1 MSIGSP
7 HPCLGAQPDF
17 PVPSASMDVPAP
29 AAFGDWL
36 RHLDGYGGAEVLALH
51 PVEGGASNVILR
63 APLASAPLPAVLLR
77 LQRDRGIFEPYD
89 VLREAAVLRRLHPSS
104 VPVPRVVG
112 EEADRTVL
120 GAPFVVLEWVDAPH
134 MGVAGPEASFSAY
147 AAMVAHIHAL
157 DWRALGLDEVL
168 AVPESAAA
176 ATRAELE
183 VIGERMERFPG
194 ADAPILRRALA
205 ILRERVPGDAPVG
218 FCQGDINVFNYLF
231 RGGEVAAVVDWE
243 QARLGDTRNDVAQ
256 VLALGHLKG
265 APFGPVRD
273 QFFLQAYE
281 AARGDGELADMAF
294 FRARWLFELGVIYH
308 GWRAF
313 NHDLPW
319 YTWDHLEELL
329 ELALGEVERPA
340 S

>member
-1 MSIGSP
+1 MATP
-7 HPCLGAQPDF
+7 T
-17 PVPSASMDVPAP
+17 P
-29 AAFGDWL
+29 AALQAWL
-36 RHLDGYGGAEVLALH
+36 RALDGYGEVEVGALH

-63 APLASAPLPAVLLR
+63 APLANAPLPAVLLR

-89 VLREAAVLRRLHPSS
+89 VVREGAVLRRLAPSP
-104 VPVPRVVG
+104 VPVPAVVG
-112 EEADRTVL
+112 AEPDAAVL
-120 GAPFVVLEWVDAPH
+120 GAPFAVLEWVDAPH

-147 AAMVAHIHAL
+147 AAMVARIHAL
-157 DWRALGLDEVL
+157 DWRSLGLDQVL
-168 AVPESAAA
+168 PVPDSAEA

-183 VIGERMERFPG
+183 VIAERMERFPG
-194 ADAPILRRALA
+194 AEAPILRRALA
-205 ILRERVPGDAPVG
+205 LLRERVPGGAPIS

-231 RGGEVAAVVDWE
+231 RAGEVAAVVDWE
-243 QARLGDTRNDVAQ
+243 QARLGDIRNDVAQ

-281 AARGDGELADMAF
+281 GARAAGELPDMAF

-313 NHDLPW
+313 NDDLPW
-319 YTWDHLEELL
+319 YGWDHLTELL
-329 ELALGEVERPA
+329 PLALDEIE
-340 S
+340 

>member
-1 MSIGSP
+1 
-7 HPCLGAQPDF
+7 
-17 PVPSASMDVPAP
+17 MDVPPP
-29 AAFGDWL
+29 AAFEDWL
-36 RHLDGYGGAEVLALH
+36 RHLDGYGGAEVLALD

-63 APLASAPLPAVLLR
+63 ASLASAPLPAVLLR

-89 VLREAAVLRRLHPSS
+89 VLREAAVLRRLHPSP
-104 VPVPRVVG
+104 VPVPAVVG
-112 EEADRTVL
+112 HESDRAVL

-147 AAMVAHIHAL
+147 AAMVARIHTL
-157 DWRALGLDEVL
+157 DWRALGLDAIL

-183 VIGERMERFPG
+183 VVGERMERFPG

-205 ILRERVPGDAPVG
+205 SLRERVPGGAPVG

-308 GWRAF
+308 GWLAF
-313 NHDLPW
+313 NDDLPW

-329 ELALGEVERPA
+329 ELSLDEVERPA

>member
-1 MSIGSP
+1 METP
-7 HPCLGAQPDF
+7 T
-17 PVPSASMDVPAP
+17 P
-29 AAFGDWL
+29 AALQAWL
-36 RHLDGYGGAEVLALH
+36 RGLDGYGEAEVGPLH

-63 APLASAPLPAVLLR
+63 ASLANAPLPAVLLR

-89 VLREAAVLRRLHPSS
+89 VVREAAVLRCLAPSP
-104 VPVPRVVG
+104 VPVPAVVG
-112 EEADRTVL
+112 EEAEAAVL

-147 AAMVAHIHAL
+147 AAMVARIHAL
-157 DWRALGLDEVL
+157 DWQALGLDQVL
-168 AVPESAAA
+168 PVPDSAEA

-183 VIGERMERFPG
+183 VIAERMERFPG
-194 ADAPILRRALA
+194 ASAPILRRALDR
-205 ILRERVPGDAPVG
+205 LRERVPGGAPIS

-231 RGGEVAAVVDWE
+231 RAREVAAVVDWE
-243 QARLGDTRNDVAQ
+243 QARLGDIRNDVAQ

-281 AARGDGELADMAF
+281 AARAVGELPDMAF

-313 NHDLPW
+313 NDDLPW
-319 YTWDHLEELL
+319 YGWDHLTELL
-329 ELALGEVERPA
+329 ALALDEIE
-340 S
+340 

>member
-7 HPCLGAQPDF
+7 PARLGAPPDF
-17 PVPSASMDVPAP
+17 PVPSASMEVPP
-29 AAFGDWL
+29 AAFEDWL
-36 RHLDGYGGAEVLALH
+36 RSLDGFGAAGVLALH

-63 APLASAPLPAVLLR
+63 ASLADAPLPAVLLR
-77 LQRDRGIFEPYD
+77 LQRERGIFEPYD
-89 VLREAAVLRRLHPSS
+89 VLREAAVLRRLHPSP

-112 EEADRTVL
+112 EEADGAVL

-147 AAMVAHIHAL
+147 AAMVARIHAL

-168 AVPESAAA
+168 PVPDSAAA
-176 ATRAELE
+176 ATSAELE
-183 VIGERMERFPG
+183 VIAGRMERFPG

-205 ILRERVPGDAPVG
+205 ILRERVPGGAPVG

-281 AARGDGELADMAF
+281 AARGEGELADMAF

-313 NHDLPW
+313 NDDLPW
-319 YTWDHLEELL
+319 YGWNHLEELL
-329 ELALGEVERPA
+329 DLALAELP
-340 S
+340 

>member
-1 MSIGSP
+1 MQGP
-7 HPCLGAQPDF
+7 E
-17 PVPSASMDVPAP
+17 P
-29 AAFGDWL
+29 AAFQSWL
-36 RHLDGYGGAEVLALH
+36 RTLDGYGEVEALALY

-63 APLASAPLPAVLLR
+63 ATLANAPLPAVLLR
-77 LQRDRGIFEPYD
+77 LQRERGIFEPYD
-89 VLREAAVLRRLHPSS
+89 VVREAAVLRRLAPSP
-104 VPVPRVVG
+104 VPVPAVVG
-112 EEADRTVL
+112 EERDASVL

-134 MGVAGPEASFSAY
+134 MGVAGPEASFGAY
-147 AAMVAHIHAL
+147 AAMVVRIHAL

-168 AVPESAAA
+168 AVPASAAD

-183 VIGERMERFPG
+183 VVAERMARFPG

-205 ILRERVPGDAPVG
+205 VLRERVPGGAPIG

-231 RGGEVAAVVDWE
+231 RRGEVAAVVDWE
-243 QARLGDTRNDVAQ
+243 QARLGDVRNDVAQ

-273 QFFLQAYE
+273 QFFQQAYE
-281 AARGDGELADMAF
+281 AARGEGELSDMEF

-313 NHDLPW
+313 NDDLPW
-319 YTWDHLEELL
+319 YSWNHLQELL
-329 ELALGEVERPA
+329 ELALDEVEGAPGLR
-340 S
+340 